1 MGVDTVT
8 YRVRIGTFSNSGR
21 NKTGV
26 VERSHPEARLLSV
39 LCPKPS
45 LVLSICLALLL
56 LCAGDIEA
64 NPGPKVDDVY
74 VLLKECIEANK
85 KNFDATASIL
95 KEIQRD
101 VADIRSRVC
110 AVEKNLPIVPDI
122 GTGVKAVN
130 DTLEEVKMTLW
141 RTNGDLE
148 GVVDDLNNRSRRNN
162 LLIKGLA
169 EVGNEDYEAS
179 EKLVRDFCSRQLK
192 ITLQPGDIERAH
204 RIGRHRPNF
213 ARPLIVKFLNFKTK
227 DSVLRNAHK
236 LKNIEPKIWLEE
248 DFSPKTQFARK
259 MLRDFAK
266 QNKENDERYSIRFN
280 KLKLKGRIYC
290 YDAVSARV
298 VQADPPQMRST
309 D

>member
-21 NKTGV
+21 NKTSV
-26 VERSHPEARLLSV
+26 VERSHPEACLLSV
-39 LCPKPS
+39 LCSKPS

-85 KNFDATASIL
+85 KNFNATASIL

-130 DTLEEVKMTLW
+130 DTFEEVKMTLS

-192 ITLQPGDIERAH
+192 ITLQPGGGID
-204 RIGRHRPNF
+204 
-213 ARPLIVKFLNFKTK
+213 LILPV
-227 DSVLRNAHK
+227 H
-236 LKNIEPKIWLEE
+236 
-248 DFSPKTQFARK
+248 
-259 MLRDFAK
+259 
-266 QNKENDERYSIRFN
+266 
-280 KLKLKGRIYC
+280 
-290 YDAVSARV
+290 
-298 VQADPPQMRST
+298 
-309 D
+309 